1 MIESLKD
8 YNYPHFSYIKN
19 LRPRPEI
26 LLGREMYWTEKRDG
40 SCLGISLTT
49 DDEWL
54 IRSRKREIAA
64 NDLKAAFFASE
75 QDSYVKELILHGRE
89 FRDDYIVFGEIMT
102 PGKSPARF
110 ETHEDYEFA
119 VFDIMQASTG
129 DFLTYPAVYQRC
141 YQSGVPVVELYSKS
155 QHFSMENLMDFRDKM
170 LERCKDMGR
179 EGVVAKTWD
188 LVDNLK
194 AVGHNENYIY
204 VKEKLDSIQPDLIT
218 DRDIVGTRPILPP
231 LPESEIYTAIVSI
244 KEDLGED
251 FSNPKIAM
259 PLIVKAVNT
268 ESEKHCCE
276 YVKNIFK
283 YYQES
288 L

>member
-1 MIESLKD
+1 MVESLSEYK
-8 YNYPHFSYIKN
+8 YPHFSYIKN
-19 LRPRPEI
+19 LLPRPEI
-26 LLGREMYWTEKRDG
+26 LLGREIYWTEKRDG
-40 SCLGISLTT
+40 SCLGLGLTA
-49 DDEWL
+49 DGEWL
-54 IRSRKREIAA
+54 MRSRKRDDAA
-64 NDLKAAFFASE
+64 NDMKAAFL
-75 QDSYVKELILHGRE
+75 DSGWKENVGDLIEHERDFGRE
-89 FRDDYIVFGEIMT
+89 YIVFGELLQT
-102 PGKSPARF
+102 GTSPARF
-110 ETHEDYEFA
+110 ETHDKNDFV
-119 VFDIMQASTG
+119 VFDLMSAASG
-129 DFLTYPAVYQRC
+129 EFLPYPKVYQAC

-204 VKEKLDSIQPDLIT
+204 VKEKLDSIQPDLVT
-218 DRDIVGTRPILPP
+218 DRDIVGSRPILPP

-251 FSNPKIAM
+251 FNNPKIAM
-259 PLIVKAVNT
+259 PLIVKAVNE
-268 ESEKHCCE
+268 ESKKHCCD
-276 YVKNIFK
+276 YVRNIFK
-283 YYQES
+283 YYQDS